1 MDAKEPL
8 RSCSRV
14 DQSKVRRKLE
24 GGRRQIC
31 IPMTRD
37 QYHAIW
43 SDPSKVRSVLL
54 QNIAANPELFPA
66 NIAEGFSLTGMLP
79 ESSKQPGVRLRQL
92 VTRDNTK
99 WYLRPSFVTA
109 YMTAQTQ
116 DLDFPLLLISLGVP
130 LWAICHVFGRNEMY
144 WYRIIE
150 QMGRKSVVGTT
161 VQLAEQL
168 PEHLAADEHHA
179 DWVGEKGYVAM
190 TAAKGCILGIN
201 LTDEADE
208 AHLSV
213 AYGVFAQEA
222 KDLKADYEP
231 KSVNTDGWW
240 ATQNAF
246 VSLFPG
252 IAIVLCF
259 LHGFLKVRDRCFKEY
274 ELHKKIWEV
283 YDATSGADF
292 RKRMDEFKAWF
303 SARTW
308 KAYVVEMTSKLWKRT
323 EEYSV
328 AYDQPGCYRTSN
340 QIDRPM
346 NRIKRILYSGRG
358 LHGHRVSSER
368 HLRGVAL
375 LNNFR
380 PFAPRPKR
388 QRESQCPAHRLSGKL
403 YSTAWVENL
412 LLAASMNGYKNTP
425 GKR

>member
-8 RSCSRV
+8 RLCSRT
-14 DQSKVRRKLE
+14 DKSKKRHKRE
-24 GGRRQIC
+24 GGRCQIC

-37 QYHAIW
+37 EYDAIW
-43 SDPSKVRSVLL
+43 SDPAKVRSLLL
-54 QNIAANPELFPA
+54 QNIADNPELFPA
-66 NIAEGFSLTGMLP
+66 NIKEGFSLAGMLP
-79 ESSKQPGVRLRQL
+79 ESRKQPGVRLRQL
-92 VTRDNTK
+92 ITK
-99 WYLRPSFVTA
+99 NKAKWSVRPSFVTP

-116 DLDFPLLLISLGVP
+116 DLDGPLLLISLGVP
-130 LWAICHVFGRNEMY
+130 LWAICHVFGRDEMY
-144 WYRIIE
+144 WYRIVE
-150 QMGRKSVVGTT
+150 QLGRNSIVGTT
-161 VQLAEQL
+161 VQSAEQL
-168 PEHLAADEHHA
+168 PDHLAADEHHT
-179 DWVGEKGYVAM
+179 DWCGEKGYVAM
-190 TAAKGCILGIN
+190 TAAQGCILGIS

-208 AHLSV
+208 SHLSV

-222 KDLKADYEP
+222 KDLKEDYQP

-246 VSLFPG
+246 ISLFPG

-259 LHGFLKVRDRCFKEY
+259 LHGFLKVRDRCFKEF

-283 YDATSGADF
+283 YSATSGEDF
-292 RKRMDEFKAWF
+292 RKKMGEFKAWF
-303 SARTW
+303 SAQTW

-340 QIDRPM
+340 QVDRPM

-380 PFAPRPKR
+380 PFAPRSKR
-388 QRESQCPAHRLSGKL
+388 PRQFQSPANRLSGKL
-403 YSTAWVENL
+403 YSKSWVENL
-412 LLAASMNGYKNTP
+412 VLAASLRGYKKHT
-425 GKR
+425 

>member
-43 SDPSKVRSVLL
+43 SDPAKVRSVLL

-116 DLDFPLLLISLGVP
+116 DLDCPLLLISLGVP
-130 LWAICHVFGRNEMY
+130 LWAQRSNWPNSCRSI
-144 WYRIIE
+144 W
-150 QMGRKSVVGTT
+150 
-161 VQLAEQL
+161 L
-168 PEHLAADEHHA
+168 
-179 DWVGEKGYVAM
+179 
-190 TAAKGCILGIN
+190 
-201 LTDEADE
+201 LT
-208 AHLSV
+208 
-213 AYGVFAQEA
+213 
-222 KDLKADYEP
+222 
-231 KSVNTDGWW
+231 
-240 ATQNAF
+240 
-246 VSLFPG
+246 
-252 IAIVLCF
+252 IVLCF

-274 ELHKKIWEV
+274 ELHKKIREV
-283 YDATSGADF
+283 HDATSGADF
-292 RKRMDEFKAWF
+292 RKRTDEFKTWF

-380 PFAPRPKR
+380 PFAPRPNR
-388 QRESQCPAHRLSGKL
+388 QSESQCPAHRLSGKL